1 MSGLSL
7 SLSTV
12 ALSHSSAC
20 SAERLSFASFGST
33 IGSTI
38 RRYLGR
44 EKGMSAPK
52 TDSNS
57 QTSRRWSS
65 RWLFILAAA
74 GSAVGLGNIWKFPY
88 IAGENGGG
96 AFVVIYLVC
105 VAVVGI
111 PIMMSEVMIGRA
123 SRSSPIHAMRKLTAE
138 AKSSPAWVLMAWMGV
153 LAGFLILSYYAVVAG
168 WALHYIWLMAQGTF
182 IGADATLVGGTFD
195 ALLANPALLV
205 FWQTVFMVAT
215 IWIVSRG
222 IAQGLEAAIR
232 WFMPLLFLLLIALLV
247 YAVNSGG
254 FAQGWAFMFSFD
266 WSKISTET
274 WLVALGQAFFTL
286 SLGMGTMMA
295 YGAYVPEDAH
305 IGRTVLSIAC
315 LDTFVAVAAG
325 VAIFPIVFANGLEV
339 GQGPGLMFVT
349 LPLAFGQLPFG
360 ALFGTMFFVLVSFAA
375 ITSAISISEP
385 ALSYL
390 VQEYNAKRSRVAVS
404 LGVICWLLGLGTVFS
419 FNIWADMHIVGEL
432 TFFDF
437 VDYVSQNIML
447 PLGGLLIAL
456 FAVWVVPKTVLAK
469 QLQINTRRSELIWRA
484 VGGVIAP
491 LGVLAVFSY
500 TVLSPLFD

>member
-1 MSGLSL
+1 
-7 SLSTV
+7 
-12 ALSHSSAC
+12 
-20 SAERLSFASFGST
+20 
-33 IGSTI
+33 
-38 RRYLGR
+38 
-44 EKGMSAPK
+44 MSAPK

-295 YGAYVPEDAH
+295 YGAYVPDDANL
-305 IGRTVLSIAC
+305 GTTVVTIAG
-315 LDTFVAVAAG
+315 LDTLIALAAG
-325 VAIFPIVFANGLEV
+325 LAIFPIVFANGLEV
-339 GQGPGLMFVT
+339 AQGPGLTFVT
-349 LPLAFGQLPFG
+349 LPLAFGQMPMGSLFG
-360 ALFGTMFFVLVSFAA
+360 ALFFLLLSFAA
-375 ITSAISISEP
+375 STSAISLTEP
-385 ALSYL
+385 ALAFL
-390 VQEYNAKRSRVAVS
+390 VEEYNAKRQRVAIT
-404 LGVICWLLGLGTVFS
+404 LGVICWVLGLGTVFS
-419 FNIWADMHIVGEL
+419 FNIWSDVTFVGGL
-432 TFFDF
+432 TFFDT
-437 VDYVSQNIML
+437 VDYFSQNILL
-447 PLGGLLIAL
+447 PLGGMLITFFAIWLLPKGMVETQLWIEKPIIAL
-456 FAVWVVPKTVLAK
+456 VWRL
-469 QLQINTRRSELIWRA
+469 
-484 VGGVIAP
+484 VGGVVAP
-491 LGVLAVFSY
+491 LGVLAVFLS
-500 TVLSPLFD
+500 TVWPMLSGLWQ